1 MAEPQ
6 GISKTGKDIARQLVE
21 SYRGIQGFRGE
32 VGRNIGNVG
41 RYFASQAPVGAP
53 ASPAMQA
60 AADRQAAEVAR
71 LGGPAGLQTAM
82 TKGIREANMMRET
95 PQTPQ
100 QPSAAGG
107 AGGAGGAANPINA
120 LFAPMFQN
128 LRQQRQ
134 MANQRYEANS
144 QQVTNI
150 YGQITGARTQD
161 IGALET
167 AFKRLVD
174 AASTRS
180 TAVNTQI
187 DTSEASRLAGNQAA
201 LQSMGL
207 EGLST
212 SQGDIASQGAALA
225 KQTNTLNAENWQNL
239 LRASGV
245 NAQEIARA
253 DIAGY
258 NYAMMEDLGQ
268 LRGAREEF
276 AQDLGQQR
284 FELQSK
290 KAQATFEYQQAQQ
303 RAAAAAKAAKQRAR
317 AEMASAEQ
325 KAQNEA
331 LAGTGSAVPLVN
343 NFVKTGLLAPE
354 SGTKVLDFMTEFW
367 TNAQLPAGSTKWT
380 TSSAKAAALAAGKD
394 YLTNQEKTVIQAIID
409 ATVSK

>member
-1 MAEPQ
+1 MAKQPYNPSDPFRLQETLRSAGLENFTKYFTPQ
-6 GISKTGKDIARQLVE
+6 GTKPKVTPQGPTGGRRFYQGPADIGTTPTAPIDYTQIPRTSGGRPATGIDRRVE
-21 SYRGIQGFRGE
+21 ENR
-32 VGRNIGNVG
+32 
-41 RYFASQAPVGAP
+41 
-53 ASPAMQA
+53 A
-60 AADRQAAEVAR
+60 AA
-71 LGGPAGLQTAM
+71 TAVG
-82 TKGIREANMMRET
+82 T
-95 PQTPQ
+95 
-100 QPSAAGG
+100 
-107 AGGAGGAANPINA
+107 GGAGGAANPINA
-120 LFAPMFQN
+120 LFAPLFQN
-128 LRQQRQ
+128 LRQQKQ

-187 DTSEASRLAGNQAA
+187 DTSEAARLAGNQAA

-212 SQGDIASQGAALA
+212 SQGDAASQGAALA

-253 DIAGY
+253 DVAGY
-258 NYAMMEDLGQ
+258 NYAMLEDLGQ

>member
-6 GISKTGKDIARQLVE
+6 GISKTGKDIARQLVQ

-32 VGRNIGNVG
+32 VGRNLGNVG
-41 RYFASQAPVGAP
+41 RYFASQAPVDAP
-53 ASPAMQA
+53 ASAAQRA
-60 AADRQAAEVAR
+60 AADRQMAEVTR
-71 LGGPAGLQTAM
+71 LGGPAALRSATTRGVSDAQLMQNNPNP
-82 TKGIREANMMRET
+82 EA
-95 PQTPQ
+95 PAA
-100 QPSAAGG
+100 PSGPGGMGG
-107 AGGAGGAANPINA
+107 AAANPINA
-120 LFAPMFQN
+120 LFAPLFQN
-128 LRQQRQ
+128 LRQQKQ

-180 TAVNTQI
+180 TAVNAQI
-187 DTSEASRLAGNQAA
+187 DTAEAARLAGNQAA

-212 SQGDIASQGAALA
+212 SQGDVASQGAALA

-253 DIAGY
+253 DVTGY
-258 NYAMMEDLGQ
+258 NYAMLEDLGQ

-284 FELQSK
+284 FELKSK

-303 RAAAAAKAAKQRAR
+303 RAAAAAQAAKQRAK
-317 AEMASAEQ
+317 AEMASAAE
-325 KAQNEA
+325 KAAADA
-331 LAGTGSAVPLVN
+331 LAGSGKTLPLVN
-343 NFVKTGLLAPE
+343 NFVKTQYIDPA
-354 SGTKVLDFMTEFW
+354 SGKRVLDFMTEYW
-367 TNAQLPAGSTKWT
+367 TNAQLPAGATKWT
-380 TSSAKAAALAAGKD
+380 TSAAKTAALAAGKD
-394 YLTNQEKTVIQAIID
+394 YLTSEEKTVIQAIID

>member
-6 GISKTGKDIARQLVE
+6 GISKTGKDIARQLVQ

-32 VGRNIGNVG
+32 VGRNLGNVG
-41 RYFASQAPVGAP
+41 RYFASQAPVDAP
-53 ASPAMQA
+53 ASAAQRA
-60 AADRQAAEVAR
+60 AADRQMAEVTR
-71 LGGPAGLQTAM
+71 LGGPAALRSATTRGVSDAQLMQNNPNP
-82 TKGIREANMMRET
+82 EA
-95 PQTPQ
+95 PAA
-100 QPSAAGG
+100 PSGPGGMGG
-107 AGGAGGAANPINA
+107 AAANPINA
-120 LFAPMFQN
+120 LFAPLFQN
-128 LRQQRQ
+128 LRQQKQ

-187 DTSEASRLAGNQAA
+187 DTAEASRLAGNQAA

-225 KQTNTLNAENWQNL
+225 QQTNTLNAENWQNL

-253 DIAGY
+253 DVTGY
-258 NYAMMEDLGQ
+258 NYAMLEDLGQ

-284 FELQSK
+284 FELKSK

-303 RAAAAAKAAKQRAR
+303 RAAAAAEAAKQRA
-317 AEMASAEQ
+317 
-325 KAQNEA
+325 KADKQDALAQQEAEA
-331 LAGTGSAVPLVN
+331 LKASGPVTTTIN
-343 NFVKTGLLAPE
+343 NYVRLGLLDPTSAA
-354 SGTKVLDFMTEFW
+354 KVQNVVTEW
-367 TNAQLPAGSTKWT
+367 YQNVPPPTAGKWNRSSA
-380 TSSAKAAALAAGKD
+380 TSSILSLAGANLTEPEKAA
-394 YLTNQEKTVIQAIID
+394 IQAIFSN
-409 ATVSK
+409 SKW

>member
-6 GISKTGKDIARQLVE
+6 GISKTGKDIARQLVQ

-41 RYFASQAPVGAP
+41 RYFASQAPVDAP
-53 ASPAMQA
+53 ASAAQRA
-60 AADRQAAEVAR
+60 AADRQMAEVTR
-71 LGGPAGLQTAM
+71 LGGPAALRTATTRGVSDAQLM
-82 TKGIREANMMRET
+82 QNNPNPEA
-95 PQTPQ
+95 PAA
-100 QPSAAGG
+100 PSGPGG
-107 AGGAGGAANPINA
+107 MGGAANPINA
-120 LFAPMFQN
+120 LFAPMFQS
-128 LRQQRQ
+128 LRQQKQ
-134 MANQRYEANS
+134 MANKRYEANS

-187 DTSEASRLAGNQAA
+187 DTAEAARLAGNQAA

-225 KQTNTLNAENWQNL
+225 QQTNTLNAENWQNL

-253 DIAGY
+253 DVAGY

-284 FELQSK
+284 FELKSK
-290 KAQATFEYQQAQQ
+290 KAQANFEYQQAQQ
-303 RAAAAAKAAKQRAR
+303 RAAAAAKEAKQRAR
-317 AEMASAEQ
+317 FEAASAAQ
-325 KAQNEA
+325 KAQDEA
-331 LAGTGSAVPLVN
+331 LAGTGRALPIVN
-343 NFVKTGLLAPE
+343 NFVKTEYINPT
-354 SGTKVLDFMTEFW
+354 SGKKVLDFMTEFW
-367 TNAQLPAGSTKWT
+367 TNAQLPAGATKWT
-380 TSSAKAAALAAGKD
+380 TSAAKTAALAAGKD
-394 YLTNQEKTVIQAIID
+394 YLTSNEKTVIQAIID

>member
-6 GISKTGKDIARQLVE
+6 GISKTGKDIARQLIE

-100 QPSAAGG
+100 QPNVTGG
-107 AGGAGGAANPINA
+107 TGGAANPINA
-120 LFAPMFQN
+120 LFAPLFQN

-187 DTSEASRLAGNQAA
+187 DTSEAARLAGNQAA

-253 DIAGY
+253 DVAGY
-258 NYAMMEDLGQ
+258 NYAMLEDLGQ

-303 RAAAAAKAAKQRAR
+303 RAAAAAEAAKQRAKADKR
-317 AEMASAEQ
+317 DALAQQEAEALKASGPVTTTINNYVRLGLLDAASAA
-325 KAQNEA
+325 KVQNVVTEWYQNVPPPTA
-331 LAGTGSAVPLVN
+331 GKWNRSSATNSILSLAGASLSE
-343 NFVKTGLLAPE
+343 PE
-354 SGTKVLDFMTEFW
+354 
-367 TNAQLPAGSTKWT
+367 
-380 TSSAKAAALAAGKD
+380 KAA
-394 YLTNQEKTVIQAIID
+394 IQAIFSN
-409 ATVSK
+409 SKW

>member
-1 MAEPQ
+1 MAKQPYNPSDPFRLQETLRSAGLENFTKYFTPQ
-6 GISKTGKDIARQLVE
+6 GTKPKVTPQGPTGGRRFYQGPADIGTTPTAPIDYTQIPRTSGGRPATGIDRRVE
-21 SYRGIQGFRGE
+21 ENR
-32 VGRNIGNVG
+32 
-41 RYFASQAPVGAP
+41 
-53 ASPAMQA
+53 A
-60 AADRQAAEVAR
+60 AA
-71 LGGPAGLQTAM
+71 TAVG
-82 TKGIREANMMRET
+82 T
-95 PQTPQ
+95 
-100 QPSAAGG
+100 
-107 AGGAGGAANPINA
+107 GGAGGAANPINA
-120 LFAPMFQN
+120 LFAPLFQN
-128 LRQQRQ
+128 LRQQKE
-134 MANQRYEANS
+134 MANKRYEANRN
-144 QQVTNI
+144 QVTNI

-187 DTSEASRLAGNQAA
+187 DTAEAARLAGNQAA

-212 SQGDIASQGAALA
+212 SQGDVASQGAALA
-225 KQTNTLNAENWQNL
+225 QQTNTLNAENWQNL
-239 LRASGV
+239 LKASGV

-253 DIAGY
+253 DVAGY

-284 FELQSK
+284 FELKSK

-303 RAAAAAKAAKQRAR
+303 RAAAAAQAAKQRAR
-317 AEMASAEQ
+317 AEAVSAGQ
-325 KAQNEA
+325 KAQDEA
-331 LAGTGSAVPLVN
+331 LAGTGNAVPLVN

-380 TSSAKAAALAAGKD
+380 TSSAKTAALAAGKD
-394 YLTNQEKTVIQAIID
+394 YLTSQEKTVIQAIID

>member
-1 MAEPQ
+1 
-6 GISKTGKDIARQLVE
+6 
-21 SYRGIQGFRGE
+21 
-32 VGRNIGNVG
+32 
-41 RYFASQAPVGAP
+41 
-53 ASPAMQA
+53 
-60 AADRQAAEVAR
+60 
-71 LGGPAGLQTAM
+71 
-82 TKGIREANMMRET
+82 
-95 PQTPQ
+95 
-100 QPSAAGG
+100 
-107 AGGAGGAANPINA
+107 
-120 LFAPMFQN
+120 
-128 LRQQRQ
+128 

-187 DTSEASRLAGNQAA
+187 DTSEAARLAGNQAA

-239 LRASGV
+239 LKASGV

-253 DIAGY
+253 DVAGF

-284 FELQSK
+284 FELKSK

-303 RAAAAAKAAKQRAR
+303 KAAAAAQAAKQRA
-317 AEMASAEQ
+317 
-325 KAQNEA
+325 KADKADVLAQQEAEA
-331 LAGTGSAVPLVN
+331 LKASGPVTTTIN
-343 NFVKTGLLAPE
+343 NYVRLGLLDPTSAA
-354 SGTKVLDFMTEFW
+354 KVQNVVTEW
-367 TNAQLPAGSTKWT
+367 YQNVPPPTAGKWNR
-380 TSSAKAAALAAGKD
+380 SSATNSILSLAGASLSEPEKAA
-394 YLTNQEKTVIQAIID
+394 IQAIFSN
-409 ATVSK
+409 SKW

>member
-6 GISKTGKDIARQLVE
+6 GISRTGQDIARQLVDA
-21 SYRGIQGFRGE
+21 YRGIQGFRGE

-41 RYFASQAPVGAP
+41 RYFASQAPVEGPPSA
-53 ASPAMQA
+53 AMQS
-60 AADRQAAEVAR
+60 AADRQAAEVRR

-82 TKGIREANMMRET
+82 TRGIREANMMRET
-95 PQTPQ
+95 PQNVE
-100 QPSAAGG
+100 QPGPGGPGGPGGG
-107 AGGAGGAANPINA
+107 AGNPINA

-134 MANQRYEANS
+134 QANKRYEANS

-150 YGQITGARTQD
+150 YGQITGARSQD
-161 IGALET
+161 VGALET
-167 AFKRLVD
+167 AFKRLAD
-174 AASTRS
+174 AASARS

-187 DTSEASRLAGNQAA
+187 DTAEAQRLAQNQAA

-239 LRASGV
+239 LAASGR

-253 DIAGY
+253 DVAGY
-258 NYAMMEDLGQ
+258 NYAMLEDLGQ

-284 FELQSK
+284 FELKSK
-290 KAQATFEYQQAQQ
+290 KAQASFEYQQAQQ
-303 RAAAAAKAAKQRAR
+303 RAAAAAEAAKQRAT
-317 AEMASAEQ
+317 ASAASAAEKQ
-325 KAQNEA
+325 MADSLKASGPVLSTVSQLIANGSLPDTSGAKVIDVVTEWYQN
-331 LAGTGSAVPLVN
+331 VPPP
-343 NFVKTGLLAPE
+343 T
-354 SGTKVLDFMTEFW
+354 
-367 TNAQLPAGSTKWT
+367 
-380 TSSAKAAALAAGKD
+380 AGKWNRASATNSILSIAGPS
-394 YLTNQEKTVIQAIID
+394 LTPAERTAIQAIFSN
-409 ATVSK
+409 SKW

>member
-1 MAEPQ
+1 
-6 GISKTGKDIARQLVE
+6 
-21 SYRGIQGFRGE
+21 
-32 VGRNIGNVG
+32 
-41 RYFASQAPVGAP
+41 
-53 ASPAMQA
+53 
-60 AADRQAAEVAR
+60 
-71 LGGPAGLQTAM
+71 M

-100 QPSAAGG
+100 QPSVTGEAVGT
-107 AGGAGGAANPINA
+107 ANPINA
-120 LFAPMFQN
+120 LFAPLFQN
-128 LRQQRQ
+128 LRQQKQ

-187 DTSEASRLAGNQAA
+187 DTAEASRLAGNQAA

-212 SQGDIASQGAALA
+212 SQGDVASQGAALA
-225 KQTNTLNAENWQNL
+225 QQTNTLNAENWQNL
-239 LRASGV
+239 LKASGV

-253 DIAGY
+253 DVAGY

-284 FELQSK
+284 FELKSK

-303 RAAAAAKAAKQRAR
+303 RAAAAAQAAKQRA
-317 AEMASAEQ
+317 
-325 KAQNEA
+325 KADKADVLAQQEAEA
-331 LAGTGSAVPLVN
+331 LKASGPVTTTIN
-343 NFVKTGLLAPE
+343 NYVRLGLLDPTSAA
-354 SGTKVLDFMTEFW
+354 KVQNVVTEW
-367 TNAQLPAGSTKWT
+367 YQNVPPPTAGKWNR
-380 TSSAKAAALAAGKD
+380 SSATNSILSLAGASLSEPEKAA
-394 YLTNQEKTVIQAIID
+394 IQAIFSN
-409 ATVSK
+409 SKW

>member
-6 GISKTGKDIARQLVE
+6 GISRTGQDIARQLIDA
-21 SYRGIQGFRGE
+21 YRGYQGFRGE

-60 AADRQAAEVAR
+60 AADKQAADVAR

-82 TKGIREANMMRET
+82 TKGIREANMMQNN
-95 PQTPQ
+95 PNPDPAG
-100 QPSAAGG
+100 PSGPSG
-107 AGGAGGAANPINA
+107 PGGAANPINA
-120 LFAPMFQN
+120 LFAPLFQN

-134 MANQRYEANS
+134 QANKRYEANS

-150 YGQITGARTQD
+150 YGQITGARSQD
-161 IGALET
+161 VGALET
-167 AFKRLVD
+167 AFKRLAD
-174 AASTRS
+174 AASARS

-187 DTSEASRLAGNQAA
+187 DTAEAQRLAQNQAA

-239 LRASGV
+239 LAASGR

-253 DIAGY
+253 DVAGY
-258 NYAMMEDLGQ
+258 NYAMLEDLGQ

-284 FELQSK
+284 FELKSK
-290 KAQATFEYQQAQQ
+290 KAQASFEYQQAQQ
-303 RAAAAAKAAKQRAR
+303 RAAAAAEAAKQRAT
-317 AEMASAEQ
+317 ASAASAAEKQ
-325 KAQNEA
+325 MADSLKASGPVLSTVSQLIANGSLPQSSGAKVIDVVTEWYQN
-331 LAGTGSAVPLVN
+331 VPPP
-343 NFVKTGLLAPE
+343 T
-354 SGTKVLDFMTEFW
+354 
-367 TNAQLPAGSTKWT
+367 
-380 TSSAKAAALAAGKD
+380 AGKWNRASATNSILSIAGPS
-394 YLTNQEKTVIQAIID
+394 LTPAERTAIQAIFSN
-409 ATVSK
+409 SKW

>member
-107 AGGAGGAANPINA
+107 AGGAANPINA

-134 MANQRYEANS
+134 MANQRYEANRN
-144 QQVTNI
+144 QVTNI
-150 YGQITGARTQD
+150 YGQITSAREAD
-161 IGALET
+161 IPALET

-187 DTSEASRLAGNQAA
+187 DTAEAARLAGNQAA

-212 SQGDIASQGAALA
+212 SQGDVASQGAALA
-225 KQTNTLNAENWQNL
+225 QQTNTLNAENWQNL

-245 NAQEIARA
+245 NAQGIAQA
-253 DIAGY
+253 DVDAYRFAGLE
-258 NYAMMEDLGQ
+258 AQGQ

-276 AQDLGQQR
+276 MQDLGQQR

-303 RAAAAAKAAKQRAR
+303 RAAAAAQAAKQRA
-317 AEMASAEQ
+317 
-325 KAQNEA
+325 KADARDFAAKQEA
-331 LAGTGSAVPLVN
+331 DALKSSGPVMRIVDAYQRRGVLPT
-343 NFVKTGLLAPE
+343 PE
-354 SGTKVLDFMTEFW
+354 SAAKVINTVNEWF
-367 TNAQLPAGSTKWT
+367 TNVPVPPGQSKWSA
-380 TSSAKAAALAAGKD
+380 SSAKASLLSIAGPNLTAGEQSAILAIFD
-394 YLTNQEKTVIQAIID
+394 EMD
-409 ATVSK
+409 W